1 MPGSIEDMAARWAVR
16 HPLDPDQHAALD
28 AWLALD
34 PRHAGALLRAQA
46 ALSCVDDA
54 LVADADQPSKAPF
67 WTRRKWL
74 AAGLGGSMAAVLAG
88 GLGLSRWMGQHVA
101 TERGEIRRLPLG
113 DGSVAT
119 IDSDS
124 DLHVALGD
132 EARRITLAKGQ
143 AWFQVAKD
151 SRRPFIVDAGLAQ
164 ARAIG
169 TAFSVSRTDKGV
181 QIAVTEG
188 TVATWAKDGGG
199 SMTILKAGD
208 FATFEGGALVPV
220 TGNAPQAI
228 ERALA
233 WRMGEIAL
241 EGDTLRD
248 AVVRFNRY
256 NAQQL
261 VIVDESLAN
270 EKLIGLFRIDN
281 PAGFARTLA
290 ASLDVT
296 VTVTPDAI
304 RLSRKK
310 IDTI

>member
-1 MPGSIEDMAARWAVR
+1 MPDSVEDMAARWAIR
-16 HPLDPDQHAALD
+16 HPLDADQQAALN
-28 AWLALD
+28 AWLAQD
-34 PRHAGALLRAQA
+34 PRHAGALLRAKA
-46 ALSCVDDA
+46 ALSCMDDA
-54 LVADADQPSKAPF
+54 LVADPDHPDRAPF
-67 WTRRKWL
+67 WTRRTWL
-74 AAGLGGSMAAVLAG
+74 AAGLGGSIAAALAG
-88 GLGLSRWMGQHVA
+88 GLSLSRWIGQHVA
-101 TERGEIRRLPLG
+101 TERGEIRRLPLA

-132 EARRITLAKGQ
+132 EARRVTLDKGQ

-151 SRRPFIVDAGLAQ
+151 RRRPFIVDAGLAQ

-169 TAFSVSRTDKGV
+169 TAFVVSRTDKGV

-199 SMTILKAGD
+199 SMTILKGGD
-208 FATFEGGALVPV
+208 FATFEGGALAPI

-248 AVVRFNRY
+248 AVARFNRY

-290 ASLDVT
+290 ASMDVT
-296 VTVTPDAI
+296 IVMTPDAI

-310 IDTI
+310 IDSI

>member
-1 MPGSIEDMAARWAVR
+1 MSGNVDDIAAAWAFR
-16 HPLDPDQHAALD
+16 HPLGPGDQVQLD
-28 AWLALD
+28 AWLAQD
-34 PRHAGALLRAQA
+34 RRHAGALLRAQA
-46 ALSCVDDA
+46 ALACMDEA
-54 LVADADQPSKAPF
+54 LQSENEQPDPAPF

-74 AAGLGGSMAAVLAG
+74 AAGIGGSMAAACAG
-88 GLGLSRWMGQHVA
+88 VIGISRLTGQHVA
-101 TERGEIRRLPLG
+101 TERGEIRRLPLA

-119 IDSDS
+119 IDSGS
-124 DLHVALGD
+124 DMRVSLGD
-132 EARRITLAKGQ
+132 EARRITLDKGQ

-151 SRRPFIVDAGLAQ
+151 RRRPFIVDAGLAQ

-169 TAFSVSRTDKGV
+169 TAFSVSRTDHGV

-188 TVATWAKDGGG
+188 TVATWASDGGG

-208 FATFEGGALVPV
+208 FATFERGALVPV
-220 TGNAPQAI
+220 TGNAPREI
-228 ERALA
+228 ERSLA

-248 AVVRFNRY
+248 AVNRFNRY

-281 PAGFARTLA
+281 PSGFARTLA
-290 ASLDVT
+290 ASLDVV
-296 VTVTPDAI
+296 VTTTPDAI
-304 RLSRKK
+304 RLSRRK
-310 IDTI
+310 IDSL

>member
-1 MPGSIEDMAARWAVR
+1 MPDSVEDMAARWAVR
-16 HPLDPDQHAALD
+16 HPLDSDQQAALD

-34 PRHAGALLRAQA
+34 SRHAGALLRAQA
-46 ALSCVDDA
+46 TLSCMDDA
-54 LVADADQPSKAPF
+54 LVADSDQPSEAPF
-67 WTRRKWL
+67 LTRRKWL
-74 AAGLGGSMAAVLAG
+74 AAGLGSSMAAVLAG
-88 GLGLSRWMGQHVA
+88 GLGFSRWMGQHVA

-132 EARRITLAKGQ
+132 EVRRITLAKGQ

-151 SRRPFIVDAGLAQ
+151 HRRPFIVDAGLAQ

-169 TAFSVSRTDKGV
+169 TAFSVSHTDKGV

-220 TGNAPQAI
+220 TGNAPQVI

-261 VIVDESLAN
+261 IIVDESLAN

-310 IDTI
+310 IDRI

>member
-1 MPGSIEDMAARWAVR
+1 MSDSVDAIAAAWALR
-16 HPLDPDQHAALD
+16 HPLDARQQAEME
-28 AWLALD
+28 AWLAQD
-34 PRHAGALLRAQA
+34 RRHAGALLRAQA
-46 ALSCVDDA
+46 GLAVIGDALEQADDA
-54 LVADADQPSKAPF
+54 GPVENR
-67 WTRRKWL
+67 WTRRRWM
-74 AAGLGGSMAAVLAG
+74 AAGLGGAIAAGLAG
-88 GLGLSRWMGQHVA
+88 AVGLSRLMGQHVA
-101 TERGEIRRLPLG
+101 TERGEIRRLPLA

-124 DLHVALGD
+124 DLRVSLG
-132 EARRITLAKGQ
+132 EESRNITLAKGQ

-151 SRRPFIVDAGLAQ
+151 RRRPFIVDAGVAQ

-169 TAFSVSRTDKGV
+169 TAFSVSRTDRGV

-220 TGNAPQAI
+220 TGTAPQAI

-248 AVVRFNRY
+248 AVARFNRY

-261 VIVDESLAN
+261 VIVDDSLGN

-281 PAGFARTLA
+281 PSGFARTLA
-290 ASLDVT
+290 ASLDVE
-296 VTVTPDAI
+296 VTVAGDTI

-310 IDTI
+310 IDSI

>member
-1 MPGSIEDMAARWAVR
+1 MPDSVEEMAARWAVR
-16 HPLDPDQHAALD
+16 YPLDPEQTAALD
-28 AWLALD
+28 AWLVQD

-46 ALSCVDDA
+46 ALFCMDDA
-54 LVADADQPSKAPF
+54 LIADIDQRTRAPF
-67 WTRRKWL
+67 WSRRKWL
-74 AAGLGGSMAAVLAG
+74 AAGLGGSMVAAFAG
-88 GLGLSRWMGQHVA
+88 SLGLSRWMGQHVA
-101 TERGEIRRLPLG
+101 TERGEIRRLPLA
-113 DGSVAT
+113 DGSIAT

-132 EARRITLAKGQ
+132 EARRITLDKGQ

-151 SRRPFIVDAGLAQ
+151 RRRPFIVDAGLAQ

-169 TAFSVSRTDKGV
+169 TAFSVSRSDKGV

-233 WRMGEIAL
+233 WRMGGIAL

-248 AVVRFNRY
+248 AVARFNRY

-281 PAGFARTLA
+281 PTGFARTLA
-290 ASLDVT
+290 ASMDVT
-296 VTVTPDAI
+296 VVVTPDAI

-310 IDTI
+310 IDGI

>member
-1 MPGSIEDMAARWAVR
+1 MPDRVEDMAVRWAVR
-16 HPLDPDQHAALD
+16 HPLDADQQAALD
-28 AWLALD
+28 AWLAQD

-46 ALSCVDDA
+46 ALSCMDDA
-54 LVADADQPSKAPF
+54 LVADADQPAPAPF

-74 AAGLGGSMAAVLAG
+74 AAGLGGSMAAALAG
-88 GLGLSRWMGQHVA
+88 GLGLSRWMEQHVA
-101 TERGEIRRLPLG
+101 TERGEIRRLPLA

-132 EARRITLAKGQ
+132 EARRITLDKGQ

-151 SRRPFIVDAGLAQ
+151 RRRPFIVDAGLAQ

-188 TVATWAKDGGG
+188 TVAAWAKDGGG

-208 FATFEGGALVPV
+208 FATFESGALAPI

-228 ERALA
+228 ERGLA

-248 AVVRFNRY
+248 AVARFNRY

-261 VIVDESLAN
+261 VIVDYSLGN

-290 ASLDVT
+290 ASMDVT
-296 VTVTPDAI
+296 VVMTPETI

-310 IDTI
+310 IDSI